1 MGGASGAYGFSSE
14 ADGEAFADTTW
25 NMFFKG
31 NATQRPFDDAV
42 LDGVDLDI
50 EGGSSI
56 GYTAF
61 INQLRSHYKSDRSKT
76 YYIAAAP
83 QCPFPDA
90 YLGPTLDSAWF
101 DMVFVQFYNNYCGLN
116 AYPRWF
122 NFEDWDNWAK
132 TKSANKDVKIFIG
145 APGSPTAASSGYAD
159 GAALRT
165 VYDSVRSKYTSLGG
179 VMTWDVSQAR
189 TSGLTKSIR
198 DMLDK
203 GKSCG
208 SGGTPTPTPTN
219 TTSDSLPPSTSTST
233 PGTSTHESPS
243 STATGI
249 RIITATATETVTSLS
264 TFVSSFWTTSTY
276 TSTYTLH
283 RTSVYTYT
291 QTGSATT
298 VQSPSS
304 TSLTEAAVQTPGL
317 SPSSCPVDGAPCVD
331 GMQGCSDAGFALCK
345 GGKWAMYPCLAGT
358 KCFLLGGV
366 ALCDWG
372 LSRIRKP
379 LCEVE
384 RIQRYPTKLV
394 TGVHT
399 GDGSE
404 HRAIY
409 TARGLSTRI
418 EYVLLSA
425 VNDRYSALLK
435 LQTLGAPFG
444 NEWVLRLDLPAG
456 QTVDHVDHSRV
467 TTTGTSVTIQ
477 PDGTGKHC
485 ERMSVLLTVNGT
497 YTGAYRT
504 PDLTNAYFN
513 LA

>member
-1 MGGASGAYGFSSE
+1 
-14 ADGEAFADTTW
+14 
-25 NMFFKG
+25 
-31 NATQRPFDDAV
+31 
-42 LDGVDLDI
+42 
-50 EGGSSI
+50 
-56 GYTAF
+56 
-61 INQLRSHYKSDRSKT
+61 T

-179 VMTWDVSQAR
+179 VMTWD
-189 TSGLTKSIR
+189 
-198 DMLDK
+198 
-203 GKSCG
+203 
-208 SGGTPTPTPTN
+208 
-219 TTSDSLPPSTSTST
+219 
-233 PGTSTHESPS
+233 
-243 STATGI
+243 
-249 RIITATATETVTSLS
+249 TVTSLS

-283 RTSVYTYT
+283 RTS
-291 QTGSATT
+291 
-298 VQSPSS
+298 
-304 TSLTEAAVQTPGL
+304 
-317 SPSSCPVDGAPCVD
+317 
-331 GMQGCSDAGFALCK
+331 
-345 GGKWAMYPCLAGT
+345 
-358 KCFLLGGV
+358 CFLLGGV